1 MNDARSLPYAQ
12 RVFASPSA
20 AFELVLS
27 ALSQGQSAQAELFA
41 VAADGRRPLWRQ
53 ALPHEQG
60 PRTAVVADGGEVVLL
75 DEWINVPSRHALLL
89 LDPQGRRR
97 AHYNFDE
104 LVGILQLPRKTVAQ
118 HAVQGAWLAGEPRW
132 STDGRQLLLPAGG
145 RTLSLQLAD
154 GRLTAY

>member
-1 MNDARSLPYAQ
+1 MNDARSLPPAQ
-12 RVFASPSA
+12 RVFTSPSA
-20 AFELVLS
+20 TFELVLS
-27 ALSQGQSAQAELFA
+27 SPSQGQTAQAELFA
-41 VAADGRRPLWRQ
+41 VAAGARRPLWRQ

-60 PRTAVVADGGEVVLL
+60 PRTAVVADSGEVVLL

-118 HAVQGAWLAGEPRW
+118 HAVQGAWLAGEPRLT
-132 STDGRQLLLPAGG
+132 TDGRLLLLPAGG

>member
-12 RVFASPSA
+12 RVFVSPSA

-27 ALSQGQSAQAELFA
+27 APSQGQSAQAELFA